1 MPRQCLVTSCQW
13 SLLAS
18 LYMAHVLYF
27 ELKFFWVFSTAKK
40 VALKTLCP
48 KSFFISLHRFS
59 KVSFLL
65 FLVYFKKWCFQT
77 LMAPRNPFLL
87 TCSLSVSGVDVV
99 VHWAWLPRQLLSGWW
114 LRTLTSCRALPGQ
127 RQDHWDLRLQ
137 GLVLTLFIVKTMFRS
152 LFATHCH
159 TIFLQTKCFA
169 LWKELFLLAT
179 WHYKNVATVS
189 HLYK

>member
-65 FLVYFKKWCFQT
+65 FLVYFKNGAFK
-77 LMAPRNPFLL
+77 R
-87 TCSLSVSGVDVV
+87 
-99 VHWAWLPRQLLSGWW
+99 WW
-114 LRTLTSCRALPGQ
+114 LLGTPLCSRVHLVFLEWMWLCTELCCLGSCSVADGSGHSPAAVLYRGNGETIETSGSR
-127 RQDHWDLRLQ
+127 
-137 GLVLTLFIVKTMFRS
+137 V
-152 LFATHCH
+152 
-159 TIFLQTKCFA
+159 
-169 LWKELFLLAT
+169 
-179 WHYKNVATVS
+179 
-189 HLYK
+189 